1 MNPSDQGR
9 PNNLAGRYA
18 WLGVPLGLLLCL
30 LSFVPWIL
38 IPHGQGASI
47 NAVFG
52 TAKLMTFVHLLLG
65 LLGAMF
71 SRYHFQ
77 TRTPHIDKLTP
88 RRDVVVYLACQALML
103 SPFMYVFT
111 WAAFDLITNFR

>member
-1 MNPSDQGR
+1 MKKSDEGR
-9 PNNLAGRYA
+9 PTNLARRYA

-38 IPHGQGASI
+38 IPHMQGASI

-52 TAKLMTFVHLLLG
+52 IAKGMTFIHLLLG
-65 LLGAMF
+65 LGGAMF
-71 SRYHFQ
+71 SRFHFK
-77 TRTPHIDKLTP
+77 TRTPYIDQHTP
-88 RRDVVVYLACQALML
+88 KRDVFINLACEAMML